1 MNDMINLPPGS
12 PARIEDPRLEGPATS
27 AGRSGNVPISALL
40 DERDKRQA
48 ERARADGLENQIAA
62 MRAQAQPPE
71 PLEPHEA
78 VKQALYAQNLRA
90 SRRFAER
97 EYGKDQI
104 SAVHDWA
111 ARQCDQDPHFNEQMR
126 GAEDPYEAACQAF
139 NREQVL
145 RTVKPGDLA
154 AFNAWRDAQAS
165 QGARM
170 GVQAGVQS
178 QAPTK
183 APPRTLANAPGNGG
197 PGRSPIGPGQAFA
210 AVIRR

>member
-12 PARIEDPRLEGPATS
+12 PARIEDPRLETPAT
-27 AGRSGNVPISALL
+27 AARPGHVPISALL

-62 MRAQAQPPE
+62 MRAQAQPAE

-104 SAVHDWA
+104 ASVHDWA
-111 ARQCDQDPHFNEQMR
+111 AQQCDQDPQFNQRMR
-126 GAEDPYEAACQAF
+126 GAEDPYEDACQAF

-154 AFNAWRDAQAS
+154 AFNSWREAQAS
-165 QGARM
+165 QVA
-170 GVQAGVQS
+170 VPQA
-178 QAPTK
+178 AAK

>member
-1 MNDMINLPPGS
+1 MNDMTNAPSLAEATGGRPGH
-12 PARIEDPRLEGPATS
+12 
-27 AGRSGNVPISALL
+27 VPISALL
-40 DERDKRQA
+40 DERDKRQT

-62 MRAQAQPPE
+62 MLAQAQPPQ

-78 VKQALYAQNLRA
+78 VKQALYAQNLRS

-104 SAVHDWA
+104 ASVHDWA
-111 ARQCDQDPHFNEQMR
+111 ARQCDQDPRFNEQMR

-154 AFNAWRDAQAS
+154 AFNSWREAQAS
-165 QGARM
+165 QGAA
-170 GVQAGVQS
+170 VQA
-178 QAPTK
+178 PLKT
-183 APPRTLANAPGNGG
+183 PPRTLANAPGNGG
-197 PGRSPIGPGQAFA
+197 AGRSPIGPGQAFA

>member
-1 MNDMINLPPGS
+1 MNDMIDLPPGS
-12 PARIEDPRLEGPATS
+12 PARIDDARLEAPEMPE
-27 AGRSGNVPISALL
+27 GRPTPGHVPISALL

-48 ERARADGLENQIAA
+48 ERARADGLETQIAA
-62 MRAQAQPPE
+62 MLAQAQPAQ

-78 VKQALYAQNLRA
+78 VKQALYAQNLRS

-104 SAVHDWA
+104 ASVHDWA
-111 ARQCDQDPHFNEQMR
+111 ARQCDQDPAFNEQMR

-145 RTVKPGDLA
+145 ATVKPGDLA
-154 AFNAWRDAQAS
+154 AFNAWREAQAS
-165 QGARM
+165 QGAQ
-170 GVQAGVQS
+170 VQAP
-178 QAPTK
+178 AK

-197 PGRSPIGPGQAFA
+197 AGRSPIGPGQAFA

>member
-1 MNDMINLPPGS
+1 MNDMLNLPPGS
-12 PARIEDPRLEGPATS
+12 PARIEDPRLQAPPMPEGRP
-27 AGRSGNVPISALL
+27 GQVPISALL

-48 ERARADGLENQIAA
+48 ERTRADGLQNQIAA
-62 MRAQAQPPE
+62 MLAQARPAE
-71 PLEPHEA
+71 PLAPHEQ

-104 SAVHDWA
+104 ASVHDWA
-111 ARQCDQDPHFNEQMR
+111 ARQCDQDPRFNEQMR

-139 NREQVL
+139 NREQIL
-145 RTVKPGDLA
+145 RTVKPADLA
-154 AFNAWRDAQAS
+154 AFSAWRASQAS
-165 QGARM
+165 PGAQG
-170 GVQAGVQS
+170 
-178 QAPTK
+178 QAPPPRT
-183 APPRTLANAPGNGG
+183 PPRTLANAPGNGG